1 MAATTCNQRR
11 MRLAHSVTMDSHI
24 IVSFN
29 FSLRPG
35 MDKLDVMAGI

>member
-1 MAATTCNQRR
+1 
-11 MRLAHSVTMDSHI
+11 MDSHI
-24 IVSFN
+24 IVSFS